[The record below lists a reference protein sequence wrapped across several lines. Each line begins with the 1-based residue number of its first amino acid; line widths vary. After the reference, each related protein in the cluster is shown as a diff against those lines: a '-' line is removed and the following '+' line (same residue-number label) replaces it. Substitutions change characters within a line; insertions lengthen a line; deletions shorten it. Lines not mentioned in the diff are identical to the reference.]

1 MISENLHSDSKN
13 HENTNNEI
21 EFFEEEYIGLPL
33 DELLTRLEGIINRPN
48 AGAFSKEFNQ
58 LKKEILTQI
67 QYETED
73 KKHSFVE
80 KGGSEENFS
89 WEHPYLAKV
98 SGLSQPT
105 PYTRR

>member
-33 DELLTRLEGIINRPN
+33 DELLIRLESIINRPN

-73 KKHSFVE
+73 KRHSFVE
-80 KGGSEENFS
+80 KGG
-89 WEHPYLAKV
+89 
-98 SGLSQPT
+98 
-105 PYTRR
+105 